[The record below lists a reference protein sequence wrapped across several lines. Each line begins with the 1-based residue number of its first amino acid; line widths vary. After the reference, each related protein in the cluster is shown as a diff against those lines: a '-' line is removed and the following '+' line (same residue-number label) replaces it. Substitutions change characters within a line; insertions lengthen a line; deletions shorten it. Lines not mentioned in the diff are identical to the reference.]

1 MYEDIDD
8 GEKPQT
14 TNMYSRRYERRRILR
29 HLLPVGHHIPLP
41 FILNR
46 ARMELAGPPIAADDI
61 PLVDSPE
68 EALRALAG
76 ICAGRYNPYVP
87 ATGDLGR
94 LLAIAAGLGDPAVE
108 ACPLRTP
115 SRPDPVQGEDRHD
128 PGLLTPP
135 FGYSRFRHD
144 EGGLREQV
152 ACYGLNSVIRPLY
165 FRWALWRL
173 RRLID
178 TPRPGHRTPHT
189 PRWL

>member
-115 SRPDPVQGEDRHD
+115 SRPDPVNGEDRHD
-128 PGLLTPP
+128 PGLLAPP

-173 RRLID
+173 RRLIGIS
-178 TPRPGHRTPHT
+178 RPEQRT